1 MSDCRPII
9 KEAMRVV
16 CDLHSHD
23 DDILINQDHLFNSL
37 LRPRL
42 PYEVRRELKL
52 CDELRLAIATVK
64 ADTLKI

>member
-1 MSDCRPII
+1 MSDCRALI

-23 DDILINQDHLFNSL
+23 DDILINQDHLFNNL

-42 PYEVRRELKL
+42 PYEVGAKFDLFF
-52 CDELRLAIATVK
+52 
-64 ADTLKI
+64 